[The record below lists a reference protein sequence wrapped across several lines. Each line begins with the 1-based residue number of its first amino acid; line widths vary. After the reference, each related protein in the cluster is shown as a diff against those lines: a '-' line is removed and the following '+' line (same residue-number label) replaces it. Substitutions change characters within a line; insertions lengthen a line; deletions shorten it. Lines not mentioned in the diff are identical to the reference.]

1 MTRSGRSF
9 VVEEPEISSEEE
21 DVDEDSGSDDIPA
34 NATTPR
40 SARQKGKGK
49 VADPLEADYSS
60 NIIVQTAFDAYFTY
74 NKPGRV
80 QTSSNVYSQ
89 LVLPLSPEEYA
100 EAIESASASKFSLPA
115 IQPRILEEQNRDVV
129 FERYICEL
137 EEGFNIICYGLGSKR
152 RLLNQFATA
161 RCSKRGHVVVA
172 NGFQPDFAI
181 KDLLSSIEDLP
192 GIHDLEQPST
202 TPEKQ
207 ARRIHELFMDPSQQI
222 HLYIV
227 IHNIDAYPFRNPKS
241 KAILALLAHN
251 PRIHIIASIDH
262 INAPLIWSSSEMFA
276 RKPDQNN
283 SSTTTAAPDAMPSHG
298 FAWLWHD
305 LTTLASY
312 DFELAFADRSS
323 LAGAHTGGARRKTD
337 TLMAA
342 QNATAMSETAAA
354 HILASVTQKAQKLF
368 TLLGNCQ
375 LAAIEETGAAGTEDG
390 GGAAAA
396 TNDLQQFGMAYDVL
410 FSTARE
416 QFLATNDTALRALL
430 GEFRDHN
437 LIVSAPASLG
447 GGEILWIPMRKERL
461 ANVLRSLNQ

>member
-1 MTRSGRSF
+1 
-9 VVEEPEISSEEE
+9 
-21 DVDEDSGSDDIPA
+21 
-34 NATTPR
+34 
-40 SARQKGKGK
+40 
-49 VADPLEADYSS
+49 
-60 NIIVQTAFDAYFTY
+60 
-74 NKPGRV
+74 
-80 QTSSNVYSQ
+80 
-89 LVLPLSPEEYA
+89 
-100 EAIESASASKFSLPA
+100 
-115 IQPRILEEQNRDVV
+115 
-129 FERYICEL
+129 
-137 EEGFNIICYGLGSKR
+137 
-152 RLLNQFATA
+152 LN
-161 RCSKRGHVVVA
+161 
-172 NGFQPDFAI
+172 
-181 KDLLSSIEDLP
+181 SIEDIP
-192 GIHDLEQPST
+192 GIQALEQSST

-207 ARRIHELFMDPSQQI
+207 ARRIHEFFVDPSQKL
-222 HLYIV
+222 HLYII

-251 PRIHIIASIDH
+251 PRIHITASIDH
-262 INAPLIWSSSEMFA
+262 INAPLLWSSSEMLA
-276 RKPDQNN
+276 RKPDQ
-283 SSTTTAAPDAMPSHG
+283 SKLSTAAAAADAMPSRG

-305 LTTLASY
+305 LTTLVSY

-337 TLMAA
+337 TLLAA

-375 LAAIEETGAAGTEDG
+375 LAAIEETGAAGAEDG
-390 GGAAAA
+390 AGA
-396 TNDLQQFGMAYDVL
+396 TSDLQQFGMAYDVL

-416 QFLATNDTALRALL
+416 NFLATSDTALRALL